1 MRAVRLFLIAC
12 ILGLVSGT
20 APVRAQDADRPDFT
34 GTWVLDID
42 ASSFGPSPAPD
53 SARIEVERADD
64 HVVMTRVSYVRGENT
79 VRFDMPADG
88 EVHQATTDDGS
99 TDARAEWDGGAFT
112 VWLVA
117 EANVGDVDVTEVWG
131 MDAESGRLT
140 IDRTIDVP
148 GYGVFEQA
156 LRYSLDEERE

>member
-1 MRAVRLFLIAC
+1 MRVFRLALTAC
-12 ILGLVSGT
+12 TLCVLADT
-20 APVRAQDADRPDFT
+20 APVIAQDADRPDFV
-34 GTWVLDID
+34 GTWILDLD

-53 SARIEVERADD
+53 SARIVVERADE
-64 HVVMTRVSYVRGENT
+64 HVVMTRISYVNGENT

-99 TDARAEWDGGAFT
+99 TDATAEWSGRSFT

-117 EANVGDVDVTEVWG
+117 QANVGDVDVTELWG
-131 MDAESGRLT
+131 IDSESGRLG

-148 GYGVFEQA
+148 GYGVFEQT
-156 LRYSLDEERE
+156 LLYSKERE

>member
-1 MRAVRLFLIAC
+1 MRVFRLALAVCFVCVLAD
-12 ILGLVSGT
+12 T
-20 APVRAQDADRPDFT
+20 APVCAQDADRPDFV
-34 GTWVLDID
+34 GTWILDID

-53 SARIEVERADD
+53 SARIVEERADD
-64 HVVMTRVSYVRGENT
+64 HLVMTRVSYVRGENT

-99 TDARAEWDGGAFT
+99 KDARAEWDGRALT

-117 EANVGDVDVTEVWG
+117 EANVGDVDVTELWG
-131 MDAESGRLT
+131 IDSESGRLN

-148 GYGVFEQA
+148 GYGVFEQT
-156 LRYSLDEERE
+156 LLYSKERE